1 MGRGPAST
9 DAGPALLQDI
19 WRDSGIILGMSR
31 APARRSRP
39 DSRRWVLDGEQ
50 EPIFGSLPQ
59 TVLANLT
66 SPRSESALL
75 WNAFYPLAARQVSLG
90 EVLALSP
97 LWGTRVLPVPTA
109 DAGLRMYFWGLGLDG
124 EPMSG
129 LQRAVS
135 EVDGPGGKIEVDL
148 FLVGGGQLIAVE
160 AKRGAAPGR
169 CGRYIRGRCPEI
181 HPAHG
186 RNPCRYWE
194 PGPGEF
200 ARWLEAGARPT
211 PATELPACS
220 VHYQLFRTLALA
232 ATLADHEGMN
242 PGLWLVVPQ
251 ASWARL
257 EPVWLDFA
265 ERVREEGL
273 WRRLRVLAWED
284 LLSLARG
291 LGKKR

>member
-1 MGRGPAST
+1 MRASAVLK
-9 DAGPALLQDI
+9 DQWGA
-19 WRDSGIILGMSR
+19 SGIIQGMSR

-50 EPIFGSLPQ
+50 ELIFGSLPQ

-75 WNAFYPLAARQVSLG
+75 WNVFYPLAARAVSLS
-90 EVLALSP
+90 ELLALSP
-97 LWGTRVLPVPTA
+97 LWGTRVLPEPAA
-109 DAGLRMYFWGLGLDG
+109 DAGLSTYFWGFGLDG
-124 EPMSG
+124 QPMPG
-129 LQRAVS
+129 LKRALS
-135 EVDGPGGKIEVDL
+135 SVDGPGGKIEVDL

-181 HPAHG
+181 LPALG
-186 RNPCRYWE
+186 RKPCRYWE

-220 VHYQLFRTLALA
+220 VHYQLFRTVVLA
-232 ATLADHEGMN
+232 ATLAGQLGLD
-242 PGLWLVVPQ
+242 PGLWMVIPQ
-251 ASWARL
+251 ASWTKL

-265 ERVREEGL
+265 DRVRDEDL

-284 LLSLARG
+284 LLSLAG
-291 LGKKR
+291 GKAKRR